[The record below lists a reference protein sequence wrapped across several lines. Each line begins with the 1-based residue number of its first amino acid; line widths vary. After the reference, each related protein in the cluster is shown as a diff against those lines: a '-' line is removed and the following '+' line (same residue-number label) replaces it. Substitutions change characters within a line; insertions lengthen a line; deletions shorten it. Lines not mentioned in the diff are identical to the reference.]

1 MSWLASPAASPLLTA
16 AAVVM
21 AVGWSAAAT
30 VLGATVATGHP
41 EAAAVGA
48 IGASTF
54 LLPILD
60 LVTGMISL
68 CWRGRAR
75 RARQDAARDFR
86 KAARARRAAGARP
99 RVMRAARGSARRPRR
114 QARFP
119 FLPRPAR
126 WGLAAMLW
134 LSVLATVW
142 VLARGLPS
150 WDPATT
156 SGQQAIAW
164 TWMMHLVVWCRI
176 ACRWLNRSRSAAS
189 MLTSAHAA
197 TST

>member
-1 MSWLASPAASPLLTA
+1 MSWLAGPAAAPLLTA
-16 AAVVM
+16 AAVVI

-30 VLGATVATGHP
+30 VLGATVATGHRD
-41 EAAAVGA
+41 AAAVGA

-54 LLPILD
+54 LLPVLD
-60 LVTGMISL
+60 LVTGIISL

-75 RARQDAARDFR
+75 RARQDAARAFR
-86 KAARARRAAGARP
+86 EAARARRAAGVRP
-99 RVMRAARGSARRPRR
+99 RVMRAACGSARKPRR

-134 LSVLATVW
+134 LSVLATV
-142 VLARGLPS
+142 LALAHGLPG

-156 SGQQAIAW
+156 SGQQAVAW
-164 TWMMHLVVWCRI
+164 AWMMHLVAWCHV
-176 ACRWLNRSRSAAS
+176 ACRWLNRSRSAARV
-189 MLTSAHAA
+189 LTSAHAA